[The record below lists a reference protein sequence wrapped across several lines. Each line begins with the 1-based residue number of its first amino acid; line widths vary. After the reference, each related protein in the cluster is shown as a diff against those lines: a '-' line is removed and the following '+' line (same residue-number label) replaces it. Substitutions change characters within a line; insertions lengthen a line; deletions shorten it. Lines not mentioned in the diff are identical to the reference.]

1 MNKHLIIKI
10 YGLVQGVLFRTS
22 AKNKAKELGLKGYI
36 QNLEDGSLIIEIEG
50 EEDKLNYFLGW
61 CRDGP
66 PWAKVERI
74 EYDFDNEV
82 KHYRDFII
90 KK

>member
-1 MNKHLIIKI
+1 MIKHLVIKI

-22 AKNKAKELGLKGYI
+22 AKNKANELGLKGYV

-50 EEDKLNYFLGW
+50 EEDRLNNFLSW

-66 PWAKVERI
+66 PWAKVGKI
-74 EYDFDNEV
+74 DFDFDNEI
-82 KHYRDFII
+82 KYYKDFII